1 MTKQFVVGLTGGIA
15 SGKSAA
21 ADIFVELGVSLIDT
35 DLLARVVV
43 APGSDTLKAIA
54 NYFGPDLIKAD
65 GTLDRRRLREIVFS
79 DLTAKIALEKMTHPK
94 IRALVKAQIDERYAA
109 AIPPAYVLVA
119 IPLIAEN
126 GRYPFLNRVLVVDIP
141 ESLQLERLI
150 SRDKID
156 QSLAK
161 QMISAQSSRASR
173 LAIADDVIVNDGSL
187 LQLRQRVT
195 ALHMQYLQRVATGEK

>member
-21 ADIFVELGVSLIDT
+21 ANIFVELGVSLIDT
-35 DLLARVVV
+35 DLLARTVV
-43 APGSDTLKAIA
+43 APGSDTLMAIA
-54 NYFGPDLIKAD
+54 DYFGRDLIKPD
-65 GTLDRRRLREIVFS
+65 GTLDRRKLREIVFS

-94 IRALVKAQIDERYAA
+94 IRALVRAQIDERYAA
-109 AIPPAYVLVA
+109 ILPPAYVLVA

-126 GRYPFLNRVLVVDIP
+126 GRYPFLDRVLVIDVP
-141 ESLQLERLI
+141 EILQLERLVL
-150 SRDKID
+150 RDKID
-156 QSLAK
+156 SSLAK
-161 QMISAQSSRASR
+161 QMISAQSSRATR

-195 ALHMQYLQRVATGEK
+195 ALHLQYLKLAASGNN